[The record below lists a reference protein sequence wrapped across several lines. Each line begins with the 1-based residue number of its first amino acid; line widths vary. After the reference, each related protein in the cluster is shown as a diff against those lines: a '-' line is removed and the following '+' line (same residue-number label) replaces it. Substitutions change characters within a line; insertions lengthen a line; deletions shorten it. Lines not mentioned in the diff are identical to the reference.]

1 MNETRRISSP
11 VEDLTRALADMAIS
25 ATGSNADDF
34 ELRQLL
40 RFVGQVVQIVDQSF
54 EPTYA
59 VLIDI
64 ANLSPG
70 DLQRERH
77 RVLRHDLDMILARS
91 HFRDST
97 EICSRLRHLSAHYTE
112 AVEPI
117 ISNALTDRGAWADIF
132 ALINEYEG
140 GIIIRVEAAV
150 SNVGHMLDT
159 VDEASL
165 NDVRQAARIQATALR
180 EDLNQLRDLNGHI
193 LGLSGKPG
201 LMELTAT
208 TREEAI
214 QVVIADTFDNRYMDQ
229 REGTFMGDTFSNI
242 SNSTVVN
249 RSTVSQAFNVAQA
262 RYDEETAQTLARIA
276 EAVAAS
282 ENKDAGEALDMLNEE
297 LTKDAP
303 RSSILKL
310 AWDGL
315 VTALPPIA
323 KIAGASAAI
332 AKLLA

>member
-1 MNETRRISSP
+1 MYWHCTVRR
-11 VEDLTRALADMAIS
+11 LTGR
-25 ATGSNADDF
+25 
-34 ELRQLL
+34 R
-40 RFVGQVVQIVDQSF
+40 V
-54 EPTYA
+54 
-59 VLIDI
+59 DI
-64 ANLSPG
+64 ADLSPS
-70 DLQRERH
+70 DLKRERH
-77 RVLRHDLDMILARS
+77 PVLRQDLDMILARS

-97 EICSRLRHLSAHYTE
+97 EICSQLRHLSAHYTE

-117 ISNALTDRGAWADIF
+117 ISNTLTDRGAWADTF

-140 GIIIRVEAAV
+140 GIIVRVEMAV
-150 SNVGHMLDT
+150 SNVGQMLGD

-165 NDVRQAARIQATALR
+165 KDVRQAARGQATALR
-180 EDLNQLRDLNGHI
+180 EDLNRLRDLKGHI
-193 LGLSGKPG
+193 FGLSGKPG
-201 LMELTAT
+201 LMELTTT

-229 REGTFMGDTFSNI
+229 REGTFTGDTFSNI

-282 ENKDAGEALDMLNEE
+282 GNKEAGEALDMFSEE
-297 LTKDAP
+297 MTKDAP
-303 RSSILKL
+303 RPSILKL

-315 VTALPPIA
+315 VTTLPPIA